1 MTDTAIEFWNAH
13 PKARLGERWVAL
25 RRHELFDP
33 EWCLAK
39 VTDGRGRRQL
49 DQLLRDEFARPGF
62 NSVFE
67 YTVVAKEDAGGVA
80 QRFAEIGQADRL
92 ILRLLPE
99 APRV

>member
-1 MTDTAIEFWNAH
+1 MTDTAIEFWTAH

-25 RRHELFDP
+25 RRHRLFDP

-39 VTDGRGRRQL
+39 VTDGQGRRQL

-80 QRFAEIGQADRL
+80 QRFAEIGHADRL

>member
-1 MTDTAIEFWNAH
+1 MEFWTAH
-13 PKARLGERWVAL
+13 PIATLGDRWTVL
-25 RRHELFDP
+25 RRHELFNP

-67 YTVVAKEDAGGVA
+67 YTVVAKEDAGRVA
-80 QRFAEIGQADRL
+80 QRFAEIGHADRL
-92 ILRLLPE
+92 ILRLLPD
-99 APRV
+99 APRA